1 MSEAKSETR
10 IWLTAGTLVRNYKI
24 DARIAASGIGEV
36 YRAINRSS
44 KQVVA
49 LKILPAP
56 ANCNAE
62 QLAALALQMNRQVL
76 PSHSAICEIY
86 EVGVTEGGKLFV
98 ASEYVYGHSL
108 DALLAAKAEL
118 DVEKFAEQMAV
129 ALQAAHQSGL
139 IHADLKMSNVMLTAD
154 GKVKVLDFGLTKYKQ
169 LCQRNA
175 EDQKPSGVRHFSPEH
190 VNDRTF
196 TAQTD
201 LFSLGA
207 MLYEMVTGVA
217 PFTGETPLKVCA
229 AIVWNKPQPIAE
241 LTDSAS
247 AEFSQAI
254 VKLLEKDPSERT
266 ASAEALLVALTEQR
280 LSHTPPPKHFG
291 AAMFQAG
298 QRFMGTEDG
307 QVVAGFGKGA
317 LQFVFNDGAGWVV
330 MGVSAL
336 VACYALASFMSL
348 IGLNH

>member
-1 MSEAKSETR
+1 MSRAKSETR

-24 DARIAASGIGEV
+24 DARIAASGIGEI

-56 ANCNAE
+56 PRCNVE
-62 QLAALALQMNRQVL
+62 QLEALALQMNRQVI
-76 PSHSAICEIY
+76 PSHPAICEIY
-86 EVGVTEGGKLFV
+86 EVGVTEDGKLFV
-98 ASEYVYGHSL
+98 ASEYVHGHSL
-108 DALLAAKAEL
+108 DTFLAAKADF
-118 DVEKFAEQMAV
+118 DVENFAEQMAV
-129 ALQAAHQSGL
+129 ALQVAHESGL
-139 IHADLKMSNVMLTAD
+139 VHADLKMSNVMLTAD

-190 VNDRTF
+190 VNDRTL

-241 LTDSAS
+241 LTDRAS
-247 AEFSQAI
+247 AEFGQSIA
-254 VKLLEKDPSERT
+254 KLLEKDPNERT
-266 ASAEALLVALTEQR
+266 ASAEALLAELMEQR
-280 LSHTPPPKHFG
+280 VSLTPPPKHFG

-298 QRFMGTEDG
+298 QRFMGSEDG
-307 QVVAGFGKGA
+307 QMVAGFGKGA
-317 LQFVFNDGAGWVV
+317 FQFVFNDGAGWVV
-330 MGVSAL
+330 LAVSAV
-336 VACYALASFMSL
+336 VACYALVSFMSL
-348 IGLNH
+348 IGLKQ